1 MSSTRKTVVAYSSA
15 ARTASPTDAVID
27 VPPAT
32 MSVLV
37 IIDATAIAATPSV
50 VFNIRGVTPVSGTQ
64 FLILASAAVT
74 AVSNTQLELGPGA
87 DDTANVAETTFLPPQ
102 IVIDPVHGDA
112 DSITYSVVCV
122 FI

>member
-1 MSSTRKTVVAYSSA
+1 
-15 ARTASPTDAVID
+15 
-27 VPPAT
+27 
-32 MSVLV
+32 MSVEV

-50 VFNIRGVTPVSGTQ
+50 VFNIKGVTPVSNTEY
-64 FLILASAAVT
+64 LLLASAAVT
-74 AVSNTQLELGPGA
+74 AVSNTQLEIGPGA
-87 DDTANVAETTFLPPQ
+87 DDTANIAESAFLPHQ